1 MREIVRYDRNIVSG
15 IVHATKEYGI
25 TDVIIGMHCKNCAGD
40 TLFGNLT
47 GALLEDLY
55 QEVMIAR
62 FLMPVNTLR
71 RIIVTVPAKAEY
83 EPGFLKW
90 VEQICRLATALGGG
104 VYFYAGKDTN
114 TALQKWIRENY
125 KQVTPFFED
134 MDGYEDLPEISPKV
148 NSDHLLIIVAA
159 RQGTVSYDE
168 QSNELKL
175 NIPFIVKNVAIFYGD
190 EDCEG
195 EIRVVNADGLTLN
208 LESFSEDEIQFVFGK
223 KPSAKEY
230 NIKFQYVV
238 IVGEREA

>member
-1 MREIVRYDRNIVSG
+1 
-15 IVHATKEYGI
+15 
-25 TDVIIGMHCKNCAGD
+25 
-40 TLFGNLT
+40 
-47 GALLEDLY
+47 
-55 QEVMIAR
+55 MIAR

-159 RQGTVSYDE
+159 RQGTVSYDGSLE
-168 QSNELKL
+168 QLPDYIDRYFPDR
-175 NIPFIVKNVAIFYGD
+175 NIIVLYPD
-190 EDCEG
+190 LS
-195 EIRVVNADGLTLN
+195 DG
-208 LESFSEDEIQFVFGK
+208 
-223 KPSAKEY
+223 
-230 NIKFQYVV
+230 
-238 IVGEREA
+238 